1 MGLPLLVYLVLFLL
15 LRFIGKKLVSEL
27 SPFDLVALGLL
38 KRSMSIFSPCEN
50 PRQGMRGPL
59 VKWVTRETKSRTRKM
74 KNKIFAIPAD
84 APAIPPNPK
93 AAATRATIKNTK
105 AQYSMGASPFPSGK

>member
-1 MGLPLLVYLVLFLL
+1 M
-15 LRFIGKKLVSEL
+15 ETE
-27 SPFDLVALGLL
+27 ALGEYFLAM
-38 KRSMSIFSPCEN
+38 RN
-50 PRQGMRGPL
+50 PPQGMRGPL

-93 AAATRATIKNTK
+93 AAATRATIKNTR
-105 AQYSMGASPFPSGK
+105 AQYNMLPLLFRGGE